1 VRGETVNKYTRLFIE
16 ETRAYLDTI
25 VRALPDAPGQKKGD
39 LAEACRLAHSIKGMA
54 LFEEQSAVAG
64 LAYALE
70 QGIEALDSAGAEG
83 ELLFHLAGG
92 VDLLRLMIDEV
103 ERQGFSKEDPTS
115 MVEAIVRGIG

>member
-1 VRGETVNKYTRLFIE
+1 MNKYTRLFIE
-16 ETRAYLDTI
+16 ETRVYLDTI
-25 VRALPDAPGQKKGD
+25 VRALPAVPGEKGGD

-70 QGIEALDSAGAEG
+70 QGIEALEGDGGKGGLLTPIAE
-83 ELLFHLAGG
+83 G

-103 ERQGFSKEDPTS
+103 ERQGFPKEDPMS
-115 MVEAIVRGIG
+115 LVEAIVREID